1 MIPGAPGCC
10 VLHPSPHP
18 VVGGVDDDDVDW
30 VARGLSSSGNGSIV
44 ALTLRAALGVGVVV
58 AIRGRRGEGAGR
70 LAEFLAGVRR
80 TSIEAGRYKAGWW
93 TRLSAG
99 RRKRRAAAVAAGPG
113 TGSRGR
119 GASSGAA
126 GDGDGQG
133 LEDRVADAPP
143 SRFREGGLS
152 SRPLSIVAYP

>member
-1 MIPGAPGCC
+1 MIPGATGHC
-10 VLHPSPHP
+10 VLHPSLPQG
-18 VVGGVDDDDVDW
+18 VGSVDDDDVDW

-44 ALTLRAALGVGVVV
+44 ASMLRWLLALLSLSGGD
-58 AIRGRRGEGAGR
+58 GGGAGR
-70 LAEFLAGVRR
+70 LAEFLAGGRR
-80 TSIEAGRYKAGWW
+80 TSIKAGRYKAGWW

-99 RRKRRAAAVAAGPG
+99 GRKRRAATVAAGPG
-113 TGSRGR
+113 TGSWGP

-133 LEDRVADAPP
+133 LDDRMADAPP